1 MGETFTVVFKNGE
14 ILFVQYPKDGRNPFK
29 LWKMS
34 SATIGNVIEV
44 QGDGPI
50 ARTLRVRYGLS
61 KEKELS
67 TFEQIQQ
74 TTGLTK
80 ENILKQKDKILLE
93 LEKWKRH

>member
-1 MGETFTVVFKNGE
+1 MTETFTIVFKNGE
-14 ILFVQYPKDGRNPFK
+14 TLFVQYPKDGRNPFK

-44 QGDGPI
+44 QGEGPI

-61 KEKELS
+61 QEKELS

-74 TTGLTK
+74 TSGLTK
-80 ENILKQKDKILLE
+80 ENILKQKDKILAE
-93 LEKWKRH
+93 LEKWKHH